1 MITIGQEGG
10 MFVWHW
16 KRPGSTRT
24 SNERFAL
31 LPDAV
36 ATGRMV
42 AKCKGERFVEP
53 VIEIEPEVQIYE
65 DSEPEVYGFILPTDE
80 IPVDYTEEM
89 DAEAVE
95 GFMYSLKWA
104 GAIV

>member
-1 MITIGQEGG
+1 MITIGPEGG

-36 ATGRMV
+36 ATGRSV
-42 AKCKGERFVEP
+42 ARCKGECFVGP
-53 VIEIEPEVQIYE
+53 VMEIEPEVQIYE
-65 DSEPEVYGFILPTDE
+65 DSEPEVYGFILPTDD
-80 IPVDYTEEM
+80 IPVDYTEE
-89 DAEAVE
+89 EAVE